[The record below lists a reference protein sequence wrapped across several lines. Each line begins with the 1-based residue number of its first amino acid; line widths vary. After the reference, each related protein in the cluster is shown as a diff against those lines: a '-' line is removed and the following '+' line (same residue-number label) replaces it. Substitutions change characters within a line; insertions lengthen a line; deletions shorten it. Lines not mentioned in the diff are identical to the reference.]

1 MVTKSVDVVIPA
13 CETLWAEFT
22 IQLRYLEFDPEA
34 VVAEGEG
41 SDAYVELTRHQFEE
55 GHRPRRVKEE
65 VAGNGD
71 GSQKFLQAT

>member
-22 IQLRYLEFDPEA
+22 LQLRYLEFVPGA
-34 VVAEGEG
+34 VSATVED
-41 SDAYVELTRHQFEE
+41 SNLELTRHLFEE
-55 GHRPRRVKEE
+55 EHRPRRVKEE
-65 VAGNGD
+65 VAGIGD